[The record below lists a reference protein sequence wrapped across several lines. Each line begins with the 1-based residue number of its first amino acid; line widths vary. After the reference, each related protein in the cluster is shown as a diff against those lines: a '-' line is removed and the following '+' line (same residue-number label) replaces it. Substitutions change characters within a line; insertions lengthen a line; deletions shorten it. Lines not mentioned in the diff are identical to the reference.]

1 MKKNPVS
8 GVLLWKLSKNF
19 WEIENIKEVVA
30 NLLRSLQDISV
41 KIWIKFITYTAAMT
55 PSRKPWWSEW
65 WAR

>member
-41 KIWIKFITYTAAMT
+41 KI
-55 PSRKPWWSEW
+55 
-65 WAR
+65 